1 MACFR
6 LNIDK
11 TDGAPNKKPGKPSA
25 ELLALIDDEKNDK
38 TPNKKQ
44 TAFTKEQKGDEIKY
58 EGYSNPYKQSRSF
71 RILESNLHGAE
82 KDDVIGKY
90 DFTKVTK
97 VKYYMAYPSVI
108 VNEHSLSFSTFVTLP
123 LYL

>member
-1 MACFR
+1 MFLACFR

-11 TDGAPNKKPGKPSA
+11 TDGTPNKKPGKPSA

-38 TPNKKQ
+38 PQNKKQ
-44 TAFTKEQKGDEIKY
+44 TAFTKEQKSGEEIKY

-82 KDDVIGKY
+82 TDGVIGTYESSKM
-90 DFTKVTK
+90 TKIKIFFFLNLLVAT
-97 VKYYMAYPSVI
+97 
-108 VNEHSLSFSTFVTLP
+108 
-123 LYL
+123 